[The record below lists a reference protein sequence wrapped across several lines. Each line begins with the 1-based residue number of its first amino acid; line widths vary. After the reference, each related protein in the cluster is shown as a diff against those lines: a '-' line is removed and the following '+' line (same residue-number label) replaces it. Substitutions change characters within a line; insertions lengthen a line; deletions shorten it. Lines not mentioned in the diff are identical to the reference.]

1 MTIKAT
7 TKLLPDGYEALEP
20 YVAKWAKDSSAERMT
35 ERATS
40 SMEDIQAFYDAI
52 LPLADEAMNLIDNYP
67 IDDMPEDIACLCKL
81 VLALPQVA
89 MAVELHGQPRLP
101 NTPYPHGIELLR
113 GTPPFG

>member
-1 MTIKAT
+1 MTINAT
-7 TKLLPDGYEALEP
+7 TKLLPEGYEALESFVP
-20 YVAKWAKDSSAERMT
+20 KWVKDTSAERMT

-40 SMEDIQAFYDAI
+40 TMDDIQTFYNAI
-52 LPLADEAMNLIDNYP
+52 LPLADDAMALIDNYP
-67 IDDMPEDIACLCKL
+67 IDDMPDDIACLCKL